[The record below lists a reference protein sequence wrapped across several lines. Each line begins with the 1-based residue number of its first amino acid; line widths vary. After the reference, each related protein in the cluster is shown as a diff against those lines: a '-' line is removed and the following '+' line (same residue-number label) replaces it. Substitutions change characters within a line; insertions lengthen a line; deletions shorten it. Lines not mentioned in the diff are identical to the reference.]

1 MTNRND
7 TLIKF
12 YLVLFF
18 LTVFTYNY
26 LDAQP
31 STDAKKTITGKVID
45 NNSDPLPF
53 VNIYVEGTTF
63 GTTSNF
69 EGNFTINVNDS
80 QLIVLVF
87 QYVGYKKVKFNISS
101 GENPSPLHVKMEP
114 EQILLQ
120 EVIISADMED
130 PAYPIIRKAIEN
142 RKYHL
147 NLVKSYSAKMYMK
160 SNITLDEIP
169 EKFILIPKD
178 EMPDSSDLG
187 LIYLSESVSR
197 YYFQKPDKQ
206 KEEMIASKVA
216 GTKTGYSFNRAEIL
230 LLSFYKNLIPIGFS
244 ERSFVSPI
252 AGNALFYY
260 RYKLIDSFV
269 DNNELIYKIEV
280 IPKRKSDNIFRGYI
294 YIVDKKWSIHSLDL
308 TITRDSQI
316 EMTDSVFIRQ
326 VYVPVNDSVRMPLSL
341 HIIMYFKVFGFRA
354 TTNFIGFFTD
364 YMVNRDFPENF
375 FNNEVF
381 TVTEESTKRD
391 SVYWVE
397 SRQTVLTDE
406 EIDNYH
412 EGDSILI
419 IRESKAYRDSV
430 NKADNKF
437 KPMSLLW
444 GGYSYYNSFTR
455 TGYGV
460 NSLANAVLPYNTV
473 EGFLLDIKPYFRKSY
488 EDYRSFYISSALKY
502 SFTNNNF
509 YYGVSGYYRF
519 DNLKSRYVFL
529 RGGKNSFHYNSQKP
543 ISDLIN
549 TVYTIFLKDNFAKFY
564 QKEYLQAGFGSELIN
579 GLNFSVSV
587 EYARRSAL
595 INHSDFTVFNY
606 PDKEFAS
613 NNPIDKTND
622 EPAFETNNAFIIDLG
637 LEIKFGQKYAKY
649 PNRKEVYGTKYPV
662 IRLNYKKGINAIG
675 SDVNFDQWQVSIY
688 DNFSLKNFGVSKI
701 AVLTGGFFNTH
712 KMYFVDY
719 KHFTGNQTI
728 FLHQGNSELMIGSS
742 GTNYSERSK
751 VAFNALDYY
760 SHSTNNY
767 YVALNYEHHFNGWI
781 INKFPFLRKLRMQA
795 LAGVNFLYTE
805 DKKEYTELFI
815 GFEHIFKIIRIDLV
829 TKYQKGGKIIPE
841 FRIGIGF

>member
-1 MTNRND
+1 MANRNNI
-7 TLIKF
+7 LIKF
-12 YLVLFF
+12 YFVFF
-18 LTVFTYNY
+18 LLTIFSFTH

-31 STDAKKTITGKVID
+31 SASSKKNITGKVID
-45 NNSDPLPF
+45 NNGAPLPF

-69 EGNFTINVNDS
+69 EGNFNISIENS
-80 QLIVLVF
+80 KSLILVF
-87 QYVGYKKVKFNISS
+87 QYVGYKKVKFNIST
-101 GENPSPLHVKMEP
+101 GESPSPLQVKMEP

-130 PAYPIIRKAIEN
+130 PAYPLIRKAIKK

-160 SNITLDEIP
+160 SNVTLDEIP

-178 EMPDSSDLG
+178 EMPDSTDLG

-252 AGNALFYY
+252 ASNALFYY

-269 DNNELIYKIEV
+269 DNDELIHKIEV

-294 YIVDKKWSIHSLDL
+294 YIVDKEWSIHSLNL

-341 HIIMYFKVFGFRA
+341 HIIMYFKVFGFKA

-364 YMVNRDFPENF
+364 YKVNCDFPENF
-375 FNNEVF
+375 FSNEVF

-397 SRQTVLTDE
+397 SRQTILTGE
-406 EIDNYH
+406 EINNYH

-419 IRESKAYRDSV
+419 IRETKTYRDSV

-437 KPMSLLW
+437 KPLSLLW
-444 GGYSYYNSFTR
+444 GGYSYYNSFTK

-460 NSLANAVLPYNTV
+460 NSLVNAVLPYNTV

-488 EDYRSFYISSALKY
+488 EDYRFFYISSALKY

-509 YYGVSGYYRF
+509 YYGLSGYYRF
-519 DNLKSRYVFL
+519 DNLKRRYVYL
-529 RGGKNSFHYNSQKP
+529 RGGKNSFQYNSQKP
-543 ISDLIN
+543 ISDLVNI
-549 TVYTIFLKDNFAKFY
+549 VYTIFLKDNFAKFY
-564 QKEYLQAGFGSELIN
+564 QKEYLQTGFGSEIVN
-579 GLNFSVSV
+579 GLNFWVSV

-606 PDKEFAS
+606 PDKEFTS
-613 NNPIDKTND
+613 NNPNDKTND
-622 EPAFETNNAFIIDLG
+622 EPAFETNNAFIINLG
-637 LEIKFGQKYAKY
+637 FEIKFGQKYAKY
-649 PNRKEVYGTKYPV
+649 PNRKAVYGTKFPV
-662 IRLNYKKGINAIG
+662 IRLNYKKGIYAMG
-675 SDVNFDQWQVSIY
+675 SDVNFDQWQVGMY
-688 DNFSLKNFGVSKI
+688 DNFSMNNFGVSQI
-701 AVLTGGFFNTH
+701 AVITGGFFNTD
-712 KMYFVDY
+712 KMYFMDF
-719 KHFTGNQTI
+719 KHFMGNQTI
-728 FLHQGNSELMIGSS
+728 FLPQGSSTLMIGSS
-742 GTNYSERSK
+742 GTNYSEGSK
-751 VAFNALDYY
+751 IAFSALDYY
-760 SHSTNNY
+760 SNSTNKY
-767 YVALNYEHHFNGWI
+767 YVALNYQHHFNGWI
-781 INKFPFLRKLRMQA
+781 INKFPVLRKSRIQA

-805 DKKEYTELFI
+805 DKKEYTELFV
-815 GFEHIFKIIRIDLV
+815 GLEHIFKIIRIDLV
-829 TKYQKGGKIIPE
+829 TKYRKGGKIIPE
-841 FRIGIGF
+841 FRLGIGF